1 MLCGGKF
8 ALVLAKLV
16 ELLRKAS
23 NIKDVNLSTEDW
35 GRVRVWGNQMRSLG
49 EEKVDSNIFSLMED
63 LDAFSQ
69 ALVRGFFY
77 IDDWRFV

>member
-1 MLCGGKF
+1 MLCGGKY

-16 ELLRKAS
+16 ELLEKAS
-23 NIKDVNLSTEDW
+23 NITDVNLSTEDW
-35 GRVRVWGNQMRSLG
+35 GRVRVWCNQMRSFDKG
-49 EEKVDSNIFSLMED
+49 KVDSNIFSLMED

-77 IDDWRFV
+77 IDDGRFV